1 MDTSLISDANALNKA
16 VRQTVHDQLINK
28 LKNHDE
34 LWKWRVVG
42 GLFSL
47 TFEHYDAMMDAY
59 KRNRPISTLAFHAR
73 SLLELFVWTKYALD
87 SDENIRLID
96 EDALKNAK
104 DIADILQKKSFD
116 FDLKSANE
124 KLTNL
129 ARSSGYQE
137 PSKKYL
143 RTDKLPVE
151 QEVTEYY
158 LAANKVLSKLA
169 HPSGFTI
176 VGLVDGSGE
185 SEIMP
190 VIVQDACN
198 WFIVIIK
205 ALAALSEI
213 ETTQKLEFNNKP
225 QTTPEST

>member
-28 LKNHDE
+28 LKNPDE

-87 SDENIRLID
+87 SDENIRRID
-96 EDALKNAK
+96 KDSLMNAK
-104 DIADILQKKSFD
+104 NIAVTLKKRSVEFD
-116 FDLKSANE
+116 VEIAEARLAN
-124 KLTNL
+124 LTQL
-129 ARSSGYQE
+129 AGYQE
-137 PSKKYL
+137 LSGSYL
-143 RTDKLPVE
+143 RTDQLPVE
-151 QEVTEYY
+151 KEVTEYY
-158 LAANKVLSKLA
+158 KASNKMLSKLA

-176 VGLVDGSGE
+176 VGLIDESGE
-185 SEIMP
+185 SAIAP

-213 ETTQKLEFNNKP
+213 EITRKP
-225 QTTPEST
+225 DCK

>member
-1 MDTSLISDANALNKA
+1 VSSTTSVSQETRRRGKA
-16 VRQTVHDQLINK
+16 VGRSQSHPLR
-28 LKNHDE
+28 
-34 LWKWRVVG
+34 LWKWRVIG

-73 SLLELFVWTKYALD
+73 SLLELLVWTKYALD

-96 EDALKNAK
+96 EDALNNAK
-104 DIADILQKKSFD
+104 DIADLLQSKSVD
-116 FDLKSANE
+116 FDVKSANE
-124 KLTNL
+124 KLVNL
-129 ARSSGYQE
+129 AKSSGYKE
-137 PSKKYL
+137 LSRKYQ
-143 RTDKLPVE
+143 RTDKLPVK

-158 LAANKVLSKLA
+158 LAANKILSKLA

-176 VGLVDGSGE
+176 VGLVGESGE
-185 SEIMP
+185 SEIVP

-213 ETTQKLEFNNKP
+213 EITRRPDCK
-225 QTTPEST
+225 

>member
-1 MDTSLISDANALNKA
+1 MDTVLISDADALNKA

-28 LKNHDE
+28 LKNPDE

-42 GLFSL
+42 GLFCL
-47 TFEHYDAMMDAY
+47 TFEHYDSMIDAY
-59 KRNRPISTLAFHAR
+59 ERNRPISTLAFHAR
-73 SLLELFVWTKYALD
+73 SLLELFVWTKYALG

-104 DIADILQKKSFD
+104 DIADLLQNRSVNFD
-116 FDLKSANE
+116 VESANK
-124 KLTNL
+124 KLVKL
-129 ARSSGYQE
+129 AKSSGYQE
-137 PSKKYL
+137 PSRKYL

-158 LAANKVLSKLA
+158 LAANKILSKLA

-176 VGLVDGSGE
+176 VGLVGESGE

-190 VIVQDACN
+190 IIVQDACN

-213 ETTQKLEFNNKP
+213 EITRKP
-225 QTTPEST
+225 DCK